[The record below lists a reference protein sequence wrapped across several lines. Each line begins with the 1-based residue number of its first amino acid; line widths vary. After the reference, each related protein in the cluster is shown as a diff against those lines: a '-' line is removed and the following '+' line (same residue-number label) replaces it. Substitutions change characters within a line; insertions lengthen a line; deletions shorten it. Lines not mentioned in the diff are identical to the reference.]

1 VNIEPIH
8 EYKVMMINKTTN
20 RKKTVIVKSTNIEL
34 AHEEATKC
42 YKDFFIKDI
51 RYNWIKFYYGLTI
64 NPPR

>member
-20 RKKTVIVKSTNIEL
+20 KKKTVIVKSTNIEL
-34 AHEEATKC
+34 AHEDAIKC

-51 RYNWIKFYYGLTI
+51 RYNWLF
-64 NPPR
+64 